1 METITR
7 EHILNEMKLLAG
19 NQYPHISND
28 KTLSPHK
35 KRKRLIY
42 QTLIDVR
49 YKFNADLNTMLVGLK
64 TEFLDYLEQQHP
76 NE

>member
-1 METITR
+1 MESITR
-7 EHILNEMKLLAG
+7 EHILNEMKLLSG

-28 KTLSPHK
+28 KMLSPHE

-42 QTLIDVR
+42 RTLIDVR
-49 YKFNADLNTMLVGLK
+49 NKFNADLNTMLKDLK
-64 TEFLDYLEQQHP
+64 GEFFDYLEQQHP